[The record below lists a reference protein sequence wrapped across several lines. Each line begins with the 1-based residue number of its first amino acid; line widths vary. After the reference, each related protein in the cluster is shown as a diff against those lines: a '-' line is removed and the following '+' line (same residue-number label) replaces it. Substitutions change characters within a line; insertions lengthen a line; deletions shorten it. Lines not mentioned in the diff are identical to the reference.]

1 MDKIKKKDRIDVVE
15 ILLHLVK
22 IGIFRMENLM
32 AELDSI
38 TKAKKL
44 KEKENKEDE
53 SIDDNVNVKK
63 SEKKENDF
71 HLKIHVCCTKDL
83 EHDADEKKDSMKKDE
98 KIQDLFNTENKDQ
111 MYHQKEGDEV
121 EDQVNSGRQGDLMT
135 FDLENE
141 DDLKEKEDNSSEKD
155 DDVQADELMN
165 LKKCDIAHGCE
176 KVDDKCESEI
186 KLDVDA
192 LQLFTTCAEE
202 KNDQVSEKSV
212 RNLKFCVKLKSCIG
226 IRG

>member
-1 MDKIKKKDRIDVVE
+1 MNKIKKKDRIDVVE

-44 KEKENKEDE
+44 KENENKGDE
-53 SIDDNVNVKK
+53 SIDENVNVKK
-63 SEKKENDF
+63 SEEKEYDF
-71 HLKIHVCCTKDL
+71 HLKIHVCCTKEV
-83 EHDADEKKDSMKKDE
+83 EHDEDEKNDLMKKDE

-111 MYHQKEGDEV
+111 KYDQKEADEV

-135 FDLENE
+135 FVLENK

-155 DDVQADELMN
+155 DDVQPDELMDV
-165 LKKCDIAHGCE
+165 KKCDIAAHGC
-176 KVDDKCESEI
+176 KNVDYKCESENL
-186 KLDVDA
+186 KLDG
-192 LQLFTTCAEE
+192 LQMYTTCAEE
-202 KNDQVSEKSV
+202 KNYQVCEKSV
-212 RNLKFCVKLKSCIG
+212 RNLKIVLNIFFYKNK
-226 IRG
+226 